1 MKRLMLKEFYDNRL
15 MFDPQLE
22 IQVLTTDIVRQIGK
36 YLSVDFSKVRI
47 DQLFYGIKVEQKRHI
62 GDIKSGNPNQMKNL
76 VLFAKIALTHLSNNK
91 TYYDDLENKDDVSS
105 NVTEYKTP
113 NVFNELSE
121 FKKTNKLK
129 LKNLIKNK

>member
-22 IQVLTTDIVRQIGK
+22 IQILTTDIVRQIGK
-36 YLSVDFSKVRI
+36 YLSVDFSKIHI
-47 DQLFYGIKVEQKRHI
+47 DQLFYGIKVEQKRSV
-62 GDIKSGNPNQMKNL
+62 GEIKSGSPNQMKNL
-76 VLFAKIALTHLSNNK
+76 VLFAKIALTHLNNNK
-91 TYYDDLENKDDVSS
+91 TYYDDLDKKDDTS
-105 NVTEYKTP
+105 NFIEHKIP
-113 NVFNELSE
+113 NVFNELRE